1 MSLKRTPF
9 SKVGKNYLVS
19 TLFLI
24 STPSLSKDKVPNQW
38 NLQQILDRATQQ
50 SPQLKSIENKIESS
64 RYRQEQAA
72 LWENPELDAEIGRIK
87 SNGAGGNSLDVSIK
101 QSLPLFGKRN
111 AQYKVEETHREL
123 VLTEK
128 EKEVLRIRHEVARL
142 TYRLAMY
149 DKLAEH
155 IEHRQ
160 KKWDMVVKFLK
171 SRTLASP
178 SQILEKNLIQN
189 RLREIEEKALDIDL
203 AREEAWQ
210 SLNVYLGLDKRIEPS
225 VEWIQ
230 NETQKFSSGN
240 LSLEKNLEI
249 VQQTK
254 NVLLA
259 EAEVKTFETKKY
271 PDLKL
276 GVGISRSKADVEDHS
291 VYSILELSLPIFDRG
306 QASSNAARSMVA
318 FEQNIMEQKKREISS
333 EYAKSTL
340 LLANAQKKL
349 KIFPLS
355 IIDRLERDMDNTE
368 LAFRKGLVAAPSFL
382 ELENQVHEQ
391 TAKVYEVQLEYIQA
405 VSNLLILSGQ
415 DFSLGVN

>member
-1 MSLKRTPF
+1 MSFNRTQFLKIGR
-9 SKVGKNYLVS
+9 NYLIPAF
-19 TLFLI
+19 TLI
-24 STPSLSKDKVPNQW
+24 SSPSFSKDKVPNQW
-38 NLQQILDRATQQ
+38 DLQQILDRATKQ

-64 RYRQEQAA
+64 RYRQEQAG

-101 QSLPLFGKRN
+101 QSLPLFGKKN

-128 EKEVLRIRHEVARL
+128 DKEVLRIRHEVVRL
-142 TYRLAMY
+142 SYRLAMF

-155 IEHRQ
+155 IEHRL

-178 SQILEKNLIQN
+178 SQILEKKLIQN
-189 RLREIEEKALDIDL
+189 RLREIEEKTLDIGL

-210 SLNVYLGLDKRIEPS
+210 SLNVYLGLDKKIEPS

-230 NETQKFSSGN
+230 NETQKFSSGD
-240 LSLEKNLEI
+240 LSLGKNLEI

-254 NVLLA
+254 NILLA
-259 EAEVKTFETKKY
+259 EAEVKTFEAMKY

-276 GVGISRSKADVEDHS
+276 GIGVSRSKADAEDQS
-291 VYSILELSLPIFDRG
+291 IYSILELSLPIFDRG

-333 EYAKSTL
+333 EFAKSTL
-340 LLANAQKKL
+340 LLANVQKKL
-349 KIFPLS
+349 KVFPLS
-355 IIDRLERDMDNTE
+355 LVDRLERDMDNTE
-368 LAFRKGLVAAPSFL
+368 SAFRKSLVAAPSFL